1 MLDKFHIGGLFGG
14 WILGGIS
21 CGAVWRP
28 G

>member
-1 MLDKFHIGGLFGG
+1 LEARARLFGG
-14 WILGGIS
+14 WIRGGIS